1 MKQARAKTTTVSKA
15 ALSPPYLCDWSM
27 HMTAKNMTPVT
38 VIGLGSMGTALAE
51 AFIKAG
57 HPTTVWNRTSAKAAP
72 LIAKGARH
80 AEAIED
86 AVAISPLVITCLTT
100 FDDTRLALQPAGAP
114 LRGRALVTLN
124 SGSPAG
130 ARETAAWAIEHGAR
144 FLAGAVKNVP
154 SAVGAPDTLLYYSGD
169 KTVFEE
175 FETVLEV
182 LGGDTVHLGD
192 ESDLAALY
200 EMAVGA
206 MLLPALVGFFQ
217 GAAAI
222 QARGL
227 EVHTMVRFAGKWLDM
242 IKSLMPIYAKEIDS
256 GDYADAASSVNLF
269 LAGAA
274 HDEDLAKETNVDTA
288 WLAPLHDLVRR
299 AAEAGYGDQSI
310 SALTEV
316 LRKPVRQP

>member
-1 MKQARAKTTTVSKA
+1 
-15 ALSPPYLCDWSM
+15 
-27 HMTAKNMTPVT
+27 MTAKNATPVT
-38 VIGLGSMGTALAE
+38 VIGLGAMGTALAE
-51 AFIKAG
+51 AFVKAG
-57 HPTTVWNRTSAKAAP
+57 HPTTVWNRTAAKAAP
-72 LIAKGARH
+72 LVALGATH
-80 AEAIED
+80 AEAVGD
-86 AVAISPLVITCLTT
+86 AVAASPLVIACLTT
-100 FDDTRLALQPAGAP
+100 FDDTQAALGPAGAS

-130 ARETAAWAIEHGAR
+130 ARETAAWAAGHGVR

-169 KTVFEE
+169 KAVFEE
-175 FETVLEV
+175 YETTLKV

-192 ESDLAALY
+192 EVDLAALY

-227 EVHTMVRFAGKWLDM
+227 EASTMVRFAGKWLDM
-242 IKSLMPIYAKEIDS
+242 IKSLLPIYAREIDA
-256 GDYADAASSVNLF
+256 GDYTDAASSVNLF

-274 HDEDLAKETNVDTA
+274 HDEDLVKETNVDTS
-288 WLAPLHDLVRR
+288 WVAPLNDLVRR
-299 AAEAGYGDQSI
+299 AVEAGHGEHSI

-316 LRKPVRQP
+316 LRGPVRQP

>member
-1 MKQARAKTTTVSKA
+1 
-15 ALSPPYLCDWSM
+15 
-27 HMTAKNMTPVT
+27 MTGKNATPVT

-51 AFIKAG
+51 AFVKAG
-57 HPTTVWNRTSAKAAP
+57 HSTTVWNRTPAKAAP
-72 LIAKGARH
+72 LIAMGARQ

-86 AVAISPLVITCLTT
+86 AVAASPLIITCLTT
-100 FDDTRLALQPAGAP
+100 FDDTRLALRPAAAS
-114 LRGRALVTLN
+114 LHGRALVTLN
-124 SGSPAG
+124 SGSPDG
-130 ARETAAWAIEHGAR
+130 ARQTATWAVGHGAR

-169 KTVFEE
+169 KTVFDE
-175 FETVLEV
+175 FEATLKV

-192 ESDLAALY
+192 DSDLAALY

-217 GAAAI
+217 GAAAV

-227 EVHTMVRFAGKWLDM
+227 EVSTMVRFAGKWLDM
-242 IKSLMPIYAKEIDS
+242 IKSLLPIYANEIDS
-256 GDYADAASSVNLF
+256 GDYTDAASSVNLF

-274 HDEDLAKETNVDTA
+274 HDADLTKETNVDTA
-288 WLAPLHDLVRR
+288 WLAPLHDLVTR
-299 AAEAGYGDQSI
+299 AAQAGHGNHSI

-316 LRKPVRQP
+316 LREPARQP

>member
-1 MKQARAKTTTVSKA
+1 
-15 ALSPPYLCDWSM
+15 
-27 HMTAKNMTPVT
+27 MTAKNMTPVT

-57 HPTTVWNRTSAKAAP
+57 HPTTVWNRTPAKAAP

-86 AVAISPLVITCLTT
+86 AVAISSLVITCLTT
-100 FDDTRLALQPAGAP
+100 FGDTRLALQPAGAP

-130 ARETAAWAIEHGAR
+130 ARETAVWAIEHGAR

-175 FETVLEV
+175 FETVLKV

-227 EVHTMVRFAGKWLDM
+227 EVNTMVRFAGKWLDM

-256 GDYADAASSVNLF
+256 GDYTDAASSVNLF

-316 LRKPVRQP
+316 LRKPARQP

>member
-1 MKQARAKTTTVSKA
+1 
-15 ALSPPYLCDWSM
+15 
-27 HMTAKNMTPVT
+27 MTAKNVTPVT

-57 HPTTVWNRTSAKAAP
+57 HPTTVWNRTAAKAAP
-72 LIAKGARH
+72 LTALGARH
-80 AEAIED
+80 AETVED
-86 AVAISPLVITCLTT
+86 AVAASPLVITCLTT
-100 FDDTRLALQPAGAP
+100 FEDSRVALRPTGAS

-130 ARETAAWAIEHGAR
+130 ARETAAWAVGHGAR

-175 FETVLEV
+175 FETTLKV
-182 LGGDTVHLGD
+182 LGGDTVHLGE

-217 GAAAI
+217 GAAAV

-227 EVHTMVRFAGKWLDM
+227 EVNTMVRFAGKWLDM
-242 IKSLMPIYAKEIDS
+242 IKSLLPIYAKEIDG
-256 GDYADAASSVNLF
+256 GDYTDAASSVNLF
-269 LAGAA
+269 LAEAA

-299 AAEAGYGDQSI
+299 AAEAGHGDHSI

-316 LRKPVRQP
+316 LRKPEGSDA